1 MASESTPAVAEHKI
15 SQDLQSTL
23 REDRLFPPPPD
34 FAAQAHIQ
42 SLADYDALY
51 ARSIADPE
59 AFWAEAATELHWFQK
74 WTQVLDWQLPVA
86 KWFVGGKTNLCYNAV
101 DRHALGSLANKTAII
116 WEGEPVVDGK
126 SEIRKL
132 TYAELHAQVQLFA
145 NALKSLGIQKGDR
158 VAIYMGMTPE
168 LAIALLACARIG
180 AVHSVIFGGFAAHAI
195 ADRVNDSQCVAIITQ
210 NTSFRRGAEI
220 PLKRTV
226 DEALK
231 STPSVQHVIVLKR
244 SSTEVPMQPGHDHC
258 WHDLIRKAGPVCPA
272 EPLDSEDPLYIL
284 YTSGTTGKP
293 KGLVH
298 STGGYA
304 VGTYLTTKYV
314 FDLANP
320 NHPDDVYW
328 CTADIGWVTG
338 HSYVVYGPLQCGATV
353 LMYEG
358 APNFPDNSRFWQI
371 IDNHKVT
378 IFYTAPT
385 AIRAFIKW
393 GDEHV
398 EKHSLASLRLLG
410 TVGEPINPEAW
421 MWYREKIGH
430 NRCPI
435 VDTWWQTE
443 TGAILIAP
451 IPGAVPTKPG
461 SATRP
466 FFGIEPAV
474 VTRPDAEGHF
484 HEVPA
489 GSGGLLV
496 IKKPWPS
503 MARTIYGDAERYK
516 KTYWSDVPGC
526 YFTGDGARRDADG
539 YYWLMG
545 RVDDVLNVSGHRLG
559 TMEVESALV
568 AHPAVAEAAVV
579 GRPDDLKGQAIVAF
593 VSLESSYAAKFAS
606 GHAST
611 NAASSAD
618 PANSPTRET
627 ANSLQSLKDELKQW
641 VAKEIGSLARPEEI
655 RFTDSL
661 PKTRSGKIMR
671 RLLRELA
678 TTGQVTGD
686 TTTLEDFQVI
696 AKLRESD
703 EG

>member
-1 MASESTPAVAEHKI
+1 MAPTSSSPAH
-15 SQDLQSTL
+15 QDLESTL
-23 REDRLFPPPPD
+23 REDRVFAPPSD
-34 FAAQAHIQ
+34 FAATANIR
-42 SLADYDALY
+42 SLEEYDALY
-51 ARSIADPE
+51 AQSIADPE
-59 AFWAEAATELHWFQK
+59 AFWAKAASELHWFEPWVK
-74 WTQVLDWQLPVA
+74 VLDWQLPVA
-86 KWFVGGKTNLCYNAV
+86 KWFVGGKINLSYNCV
-101 DRHALGSLANKTAII
+101 DRHALSENANKTAIV
-116 WEGEPVVDGK
+116 WEGEPVHPLAEEGETRAFQGEV
-126 SEIRKL
+126 RKL
-132 TYAELHAQVQLFA
+132 TYAELHVEVQKAA

-180 AVHSVIFGGFAAHAI
+180 AIHSVIFGGFAAHAI
-195 ADRVNDSQCVAIITQ
+195 ADRVNDSQCVAILTQ
-210 NTSFRRGAEI
+210 DSSYRRGTEI
-220 PLKRTV
+220 PLKKTV

-231 STPSVQHVIVLKR
+231 LTPSVEHVVVLKR
-244 SSTEVPMQPGHDHC
+244 SGCSVDMVEGRDHW
-258 WHDLIRKAGPVCPA
+258 WHELVSAA
-272 EPLDSEDPLYIL
+272 EPLCEAEALDSEDPLYIL

-298 STGGYA
+298 TTGGYA
-304 VGTYLTTKYV
+304 VGTYLTSKYV
-314 FDLANP
+314 FDLGNA

-338 HSYVVYGPLQCGATV
+338 HSYVVYGPLQNGATV

-358 APNFPDNSRFWQI
+358 APNFPDFDRLWQI
-371 IDNHKVT
+371 VDHHKVT

-393 GDEHV
+393 GDQHV
-398 EKHSLASLRLLG
+398 EKHSLKSLRLLG

-421 MWYREKIGH
+421 MWYRDKIGH
-430 NRCPI
+430 GRCPI

-443 TGAILIAP
+443 TGSILIAP

-474 VTRPDAEGHF
+474 VNKEGDD
-484 HEVPA
+484 VPA

-496 IKKPWPS
+496 VRKPWPS
-503 MARTIYGDAERYK
+503 MARTIYGDAERYQQ
-516 KTYWSDVPGC
+516 TYWADVPGC
-526 YFTGDGARRDADG
+526 YFTGDGARKDADG

-568 AHPAVAEAAVV
+568 AHSKVAEAAVV
-579 GRPDDLKGQAIVAF
+579 GRPDDLKGQGIVAF
-593 VSLESSYAAKFAS
+593 VSLESSHAA
-606 GHAST
+606 
-611 NAASSAD
+611 
-618 PANSPTRET
+618 ANSSPEQ
-627 ANSLQSLKDELKQW
+627 LQALKAELKQW
-641 VAKEIGSLARPEEI
+641 VAKEIGSLARPDDI
-655 RFTDSL
+655 RFTEAL

-678 TTGQVTGD
+678 TSGEIKGD

-703 EG
+703 E